1 MSRRRRRA
9 RGSIEE
15 LSSGALRVS
24 VFAGMDPLTGRRLYL
39 RETVPAGPTCSTDA
53 EKVRTKLLAQVDEKR
68 NPRTR
73 ATVNQLI
80 DRYLEVWDV
89 EDETRRSDLGRINK
103 HIRLVLGKLPL
114 TKVEVETLEGFYAL
128 LAKCRDH
135 CHGRKHLQHRT
146 PRKHVC
152 DEHKDRPCKSFD
164 PTCRACKRMCK
175 PHVCVGL
182 KNSSIRKIHS
192 ILSGAFAAAVRWK
205 WISLNPAD
213 HARQPG
219 LPHPDPHPPAAEE
232 AALLVNEA
240 YKRDR
245 EWGRFVWSKMR
256 IGARRGE
263 MCALRRSRYGRG
275 NKVLAVSRAIY
286 KDLDTGE
293 LREKDTKTHQ
303 QRRVVLDDDTC
314 AVIDEQI
321 EFQEQRAQAA
331 GVELASD
338 PYIWSPALDG
348 SIPFTPDNVSQR
360 FDRLASRLGVDATIK
375 DLRTYNVTE
384 LIAAGV
390 DMRTVAGRVGHG
402 SGGATTLRVYAA
414 WRSEADQRA
423 AATVSTR
430 MPAWPGRR
438 AGTTTTEPGTA
449 NDPQAAPEPEPTGP
463 YQQIARDLQGAIA
476 AGILHPGDPLPTEKD
491 LAAQYGVAR
500 STAHR
505 AIAALANL
513 GLVVASRGRRT
524 TVRT

>member
-1 MSRRRRRA
+1 
-9 RGSIEE
+9 
-15 LSSGALRVS
+15 
-24 VFAGMDPLTGRRLYL
+24 MDPLTGRRLYL

-53 EKVRTKLLAQVDEKR
+53 EKVRTTLLAQVDERR

-103 HIRLVLGKLPL
+103 HIRPLLGKLPL
-114 TKVEVETLEGFYAL
+114 TKVEAETLEGFYAL

-135 CHGRKHLQHRT
+135 CGGRKHLQHRT
-146 PRKHVC
+146 PRSHVC
-152 DEHKDRPCKSFD
+152 DEHKERPCRPLD
-164 PTCRACKRMCK
+164 PACRSYKRMCK
-175 PHVCVGL
+175 AHVCVGL

-192 ILSGAFAAAVRWK
+192 ILSGAFVAAVRWK

-219 LPHPDPHPPAAEE
+219 LPHPNPDPPRAEE
-232 AALLVNEA
+232 AALLVNETF
-240 YKRDR
+240 KRDR
-245 EWGRFVWSKMR
+245 GWGRFIWSKMR
-256 IGARRGE
+256 LGSRRGE
-263 MCALRRSRYGRG
+263 MCALRRSRYERG
-275 NKVLAVSRAIY
+275 TKVLVVRSAIY

-293 LREKDTKTHQ
+293 LKEKDTKTHQ
-303 QRRVVLDDDTC
+303 QRRVLLDDDTC
-314 AVIDEQI
+314 AVIEEQI

-331 GVELASD
+331 GVELVPD
-338 PYIWSPALDG
+338 PFLWSPALDG
-348 SIPFTPDNVSQR
+348 SVPLTPDSVSQR
-360 FDRLASRLGVDATIK
+360 FDRLASRLGIDATIK

-384 LIAAGV
+384 LIAAGA

-423 AATVSTR
+423 AANVSTR
-430 MPAWPGRR
+430 MPAWPGGR
-438 AGTTTTEPGTA
+438 AGNATTESDTI
-449 NDPQAAPEPEPTGP
+449 DTQAALEPTGP

-476 AGILHPGDPLPTEKD
+476 AGILRPGDPLPTEKD
-491 LAAQYGVAR
+491 LAAQYGVVR

-505 AIAALANL
+505 AVAALVDL
-513 GLVVASRGRRT
+513 GLVVTSRGRRT
-524 TVRT
+524 TVKGSSSHV